1 MAHQRAS
8 DAVLRDD
15 DIPILDLGPA
25 LAGQPGAL
33 ARVAREL
40 RRASTE
46 VGFYYVRNHGVP
58 RALVDRVFDQAAL
71 FHALPE
77 DAKLA
82 LRIDHNKIGYLPLAS
97 STTRHS
103 KLAEGAG
110 PNQYAAFCMR
120 HDLAPDDP
128 DVLAGKPFRGL
139 NRWPPGLAEFRPT
152 LVAYLTALEKLAK
165 GMLPIFSAALDAPA
179 DFFTAAFRKPLLNL
193 QLNHYPPQADFDGR
207 NFGIAPHTDR
217 TFITILCQ
225 ARVPG
230 LEVRLADGRWVVAPV
245 LPDHF
250 LVNTGDLLR
259 RWTNDVF
266 LSTPHRVVNLTNEER
281 HSAPFFF
288 NPDPESEIAVVPSC
302 VTADNPARHP
312 PIRYIEF
319 YREFVQQTHPQVAAQ
334 LAAAEGARA

>member
-1 MAHQRAS
+1 MTASHAS
-8 DAVLRDD
+8 DIVLATDE
-15 DIPILDLGPA
+15 IPILDLGPY
-25 LAGQPGAL
+25 LAGEAGAL
-33 ARVAREL
+33 DRLARDL
-40 RRASTE
+40 YRASTE

-58 RALVDRVFDQAAL
+58 AALVDAAFDQAAA

-77 DAKLA
+77 AAKQA
-82 LRIDHNKIGYLPLAS
+82 IRIDHNKIGYMGLGS

-103 KLAEGAG
+103 ALAQGAG
-110 PNQYAAFCMR
+110 PNLYAAFCMR

-128 DVLAGKPFRGL
+128 DVLAGKPFRGV
-139 NRWPPGLAEFRPT
+139 NRWPEGLPSFRPA
-152 LVAYLTALEKLAK
+152 LVGYLTALEGLAK
-165 GMLPIFSAALDAPA
+165 GMLPIFARALDVAP
-179 DFFTAAFRKPLLNL
+179 DFFDAAFRRPLLNL
-193 QLNHYPPQADFDGR
+193 QLNHYPPQPDFDGSQ
-207 NFGIAPHTDR
+207 FGIAPHTDR

-250 LVNTGDLLR
+250 LINTGDLLR

-266 LSTPHRVVNLTNEER
+266 LSTPHRVINLTNEER

-288 NPDPESEIAVVPSC
+288 NPDPDAEIACVPTC
-302 VTADNPARHP
+302 VTPDRPARYP

-334 LAAAEGARA
+334 LAAAGARP

>member
-1 MAHQRAS
+1 MASPRAS
-8 DAVLRDD
+8 DIVLAAEE
-15 DIPILDLGPA
+15 IPVLDLGPF
-25 LAGQPGAL
+25 LAGAPGAL
-33 ARVAREL
+33 DRVAREL
-40 RRASTE
+40 YRASTE
-46 VGFYYVRNHGVP
+46 VGFYYVKNHGVP
-58 RALVDRVFDQAAL
+58 RALVDAVFDQAAR
-71 FHALPE
+71 FHALPD
-77 DAKLA
+77 DAKQA
-82 LRIDHNKIGYLPLAS
+82 LRIDHNKIGYMGLGS

-128 DVLAGKPFRGL
+128 EVVAGKPFRGL
-139 NRWPPGLAEFRPT
+139 NRWPPDMPEFRRT
-152 LVAYLTALEKLAK
+152 MVAYLTALETLAK
-165 GMLPIFSAALDAPA
+165 GMLPIFARALDAPA
-179 DFFTAAFRKPLLNL
+179 DVFDAAFRRPLLNL
-193 QLNHYPPQADFDGR
+193 QMNHYPPQPDFDRR

-217 TFITILCQ
+217 TFVTILCQ

-230 LEVRLADGRWVVAPV
+230 LEVRLTDGRWVVAPV

-266 LSTPHRVVNLTNEER
+266 LSTPHRVINLTNEER
-281 HSAPFFF
+281 LSAPFFF
-288 NPDPESEIAVVPSC
+288 NPDPDAEIACVPSC
-302 VTADNPARHP
+302 VTAENPARYP

-334 LAAAEGARA
+334 MQEAGAPA